1 MQLNKNDLIKDGE
14 IIFAV
19 FCVLGSVVYVKQVSD
34 VKDSPAYDLKEVLK
48 HYRKIEIMIKWNQRD
63 FSRLN
68 KTCNNKQSRCEPDLQ
83 RMENQ
88 VPYIEWIINYGKIE
102 YRDMM

>member
-48 HYRKIEIMIKWNQRD
+48 HYRKIEIMTK
-63 FSRLN
+63 
-68 KTCNNKQSRCEPDLQ
+68 
-83 RMENQ
+83 
-88 VPYIEWIINYGKIE
+88 
-102 YRDMM
+102 